1 MKITKQHLRFSL
13 GCVLLITLPL
23 SSIAQSPSGY
33 ISDWKNDADGAY
45 TIVHDDYGSSGVDGI
60 WAYADT
66 ICANRDITFTIGA
79 ISSECE
85 STRNIKGYA
94 GPYDYAKQ
102 VMIAQHG
109 HEIMSHSHTHS
120 CAVGNAGWSPCD
132 ASVGAAWGENPGSTE
147 FNRELET
154 AHNSIVTNTG
164 FTPAYYIY
172 PFDRFT
178 DDANARLK
186 ELGYL
191 GSRTGWTSPAPG
203 ASTYHRNG
211 YENND
216 LASIFPDSDGFFRTS
231 VQVFDDNDNNS
242 SIAQQV
248 SELNGEVD
256 VAIANN
262 MWANRELHNV
272 GSSGWGSVRV
282 DSYRQHI
289 DYLQSKVTA
298 GQLWVAT
305 ISEVLTY
312 KMQQLKFQPSFS
324 YDAQQGLITVNWNTI
339 NPQYNVQIADY
350 LSGRSRLS
358 PITTVVDLDGL
369 MGTWTI
375 LQDGVLLTDYTQNG
389 DELLINVFPHQG
401 PLQIYKGGSLP
412 NQKPFVENGIADY
425 TNLMIDFAS
434 FEIDLNNVFEDVET
448 ADNALLYQVTGNSNI
463 LVSISNGIATISST
477 QGWSGEETLTF
488 TAEDE
493 DEETVSEIVY
503 FNVSDIFNGHTPF
516 RGEAIIIPGRIEAEY
531 YDEGAAEVVYH
542 EVVTNYEPDPS
553 ENPFRVNSA
562 VDINDI
568 PGGGWSL
575 AYTESDEW
583 VDYTINVQSSGMYEV
598 TFRIAQNQD
607 GSAVGQIR
615 LFIDN
620 QLWVPTTTMKYTSS
634 WTDFED
640 VTYGSEV
647 PLSQGSHV
655 LRMNFVTGSVD
666 VDYLDV
672 LGVVTSGA
680 NDDFT
685 QNDFTLYPNPASSEF
700 FVKGSYK
707 YIEVF
712 NQLGEKVLETPDRH
726 VRIGNLPDGVYYV
739 KNGLG
744 EGAVKFVKTR

>member
-1 MKITKQHLRFSL
+1 MKITKQHLRFPF

-23 SSIAQSPSGY
+23 VTLAQNPSGY
-33 ISDWKNDADGAY
+33 ISDWKGDANGAY
-45 TIVHDDYGSSGVDGI
+45 TIVHDDFGSSGVDGI
-60 WAYADT
+60 WEYADT
-66 ICANRDITFTIGA
+66 ICHNRGVKFTIGA
-79 ISSECE
+79 ISNECE

-120 CAVGNAGWSPCD
+120 CAVGNAGWSPCE
-132 ASVGAAWGENPGSTE
+132 APVGAAWGENPGSPE
-147 FNRELET
+147 FDEQLVT
-154 AHNSIVTNTG
+154 AHNSILTNTG

-172 PFDRFT
+172 PFDRFS
-178 DDANARLK
+178 DEANDKLK

-203 ASTYHRNG
+203 ATPYHRNG

-248 SELNGEVD
+248 SVLNGEVD

-272 GSSGWGSVRV
+272 GNSGWGSVRV

-289 DYLQSKVTA
+289 DYLKSRMDA

-305 ISEVLTY
+305 ISEILTY
-312 KMQQLKFQPSFS
+312 KMQQLKFQPVFS
-324 YDAQQGLITVNWNTI
+324 YNAQQELISVNWNSI
-339 NPQYNVQIADY
+339 NPQYNVQMADY

-358 PITTVVDLDGL
+358 PITLVIDLDGL
-369 MGTWTI
+369 LGTWTV
-375 LQDGVLLTDYTQNG
+375 LQDGEILTDVSQNG
-389 DELLINVFPHQG
+389 DELKINVFPHQG

-412 NQKPFVENGIADY
+412 NQKPFVENSISDY
-425 TNLMIDFAS
+425 TSLMIDFNP
-434 FEIDLNNVFEDVET
+434 FDIDLNNVFEDIET
-448 ADNALLYQVTGNSNI
+448 SDNALLYSVSGNTNI
-463 LVSISNGIATISST
+463 LVSISNGVAVVSST
-477 QGWSGEETLTF
+477 EGWSGEETLTF

-493 DEETVSEIVY
+493 DGETVSEVVY
-503 FNVSDIFNGHTPF
+503 FNVSDLFNGHTPYG
-516 RGEAIIIPGRIEAEY
+516 GEAIIIPGRLEAEY
-531 YDEGAAEVVYH
+531 YDEGIEGVVYH
-542 EVVTNYEPDPS
+542 EVETSYEPDPS
-553 ENPFRVNSA
+553 ENQFRVNSA

-568 PGGGWSL
+568 PGGGWSV
-575 AYTESDEW
+575 AYTENGEW

-598 TFRIAQNQD
+598 TFHIAQNND
-607 GSAVGQIR
+607 GSPIGQIE

-620 QLWVPTTTMKYTSS
+620 QVWVPTTTMQYTNS

-640 VTYGSEV
+640 VTYGTDV
-647 PLSQGSHV
+647 PLSQGSHL
-655 LRMNFVTGSVD
+655 LRMHFVRGSVD
-666 VDYLDV
+666 VDYIDV
-672 LGVVTSGA
+672 LGVVTSG
-680 NDDFT
+680 
-685 QNDFTLYPNPASSEF
+685 QNDLVNNDFIIYPNPASSEF
-700 FVKGSYK
+700 FVNGSFK
-707 YIEVF
+707 HIEVF
-712 NQLGEKVLETPDRH
+712 NQLGEKVLETEDRH
-726 VRIGNLPDGVYYV
+726 VRIETLPDGVYYV
-739 KNGLG
+739 KNGYG